1 MAFLLKFIKPVK
13 RKSLQKLRSN
23 NVVNIIILINEEI
36 VVAKEYFLRKATLEV
51 KKLIKPT
58 QYQKISIEWNLL

>member
-36 VVAKEYFLRKATLEV
+36 VVAKEYFFREATLEV

>member
-36 VVAKEYFLRKATLEV
+36 VVAKEYFFRKATLEV